1 MIRYYLIL
9 ISLLFTAKLA
19 TAQNTGPFD
28 LTLSINTQQITS
40 IDPKIFETL
49 ERDLILFLTSHPWTT
64 DRFESEEQIR
74 CNFVLTVKEGGSPN
88 NFEAELAIQS
98 TRPVYG
104 TGEQTRVFNYLDKQF
119 DFYYEQFQAVQLS
132 ESSFTGNIGSVFGYY
147 AYMILGYDY
156 DTFSPLGGQRYFEE
170 AQEIINRLPSD
181 LATGDPG
188 WWTRQ
193 SRNRFWLLENILS
206 PRSLPLRRAQYTYHR
221 EGLDLMH
228 QSINQG
234 RANCLL
240 AIEDVQQTNQA
251 YPGTVFV
258 QTFID
263 AKRDEIIEMF
273 KGATPSE
280 QQTVIQTL
288 SRIDP
293 SNSGRYRGIR
303 SRGTTNPSR
312 GRRG

>member
-1 MIRYYLIL
+1 MIRYYLFL
-9 ISLLFTAKLA
+9 IALLGTAKVAL
-19 TAQNTGPFD
+19 AQNDGPFD
-28 LTLSINTQQITS
+28 LSLSINTQQITS

-49 ERDLILFLTSHPWTT
+49 ERDLILFLNSHPWTT
-64 DRFESEEQIR
+64 DRFEPEERIR

-104 TGEQTRVFNYLDKQF
+104 TGEQTRVFNYLDRQF

-132 ESSFTGNIGSVFGYY
+132 ESSFTGNLGSVFGYY
-147 AYMILGYDY
+147 CYMILGYDY
-156 DTFSPLGGQRYFEE
+156 DTFSPLGGQSYFEE

-181 LATGDPG
+181 LATSDPG

-228 QSINQG
+228 QNINQA

-303 SRGTTNPSR
+303 SRGATSATR